1 MLVINDL
8 SYARENFELSIDH
21 IEINKGITIVVGS
34 NGAGKS
40 TFLHLLA
47 TALKPDTGVIEY
59 DSITAEENL
68 PFVRSEIGFLPTG
81 MEIYE
86 EMTVRKFL
94 SYMSQLKGNVPKI
107 ELDAIMSR
115 FALKEIKNKKV
126 KRLSQGMKQRLCAAQ
141 AFLGNPSYIF
151 LDEPLTSLDSMER
164 QRFLSYCKKQSRKK
178 AIVIATHELNEW
190 EAIADHILWL
200 DGGNIIFYGSC
211 DNWKTDLP
219 LSVWVGT
226 IPNELPSSFQD
237 ENVIA
242 LKLTEQGAELRIIAK
257 SPPLPSFQKVS
268 PTIEDA
274 YFIRKKS
281 ADPIL

>member
-1 MLVINDL
+1 MLVIQDL
-8 SYARENFELSIDH
+8 SYVREDFELSIDY

-40 TFLHLLA
+40 TFLQLLA
-47 TALKPDTGVIEY
+47 TAITPDKGIVVYDGLTIE
-59 DSITAEENL
+59 DNL

-86 EMTVRKFL
+86 EMTARKFL
-94 SYMSQLKGNVPKI
+94 NYMSQLKGNVHKT
-107 ELDAIMSR
+107 ELDAVMST
-115 FALKEIKNKKV
+115 FALIEIKNKKV
-126 KRLSQGMKQRLCAAQ
+126 KKLSQGMKQRLCAAQ
-141 AFLGNPSYIF
+141 AFLGNPSYIL
-151 LDEPLTSLDSMER
+151 LDEPLTSLDRMER

-178 AIVIATHELNEW
+178 TILIATHELNEW

-211 DNWKTDLP
+211 DDWKTDLP

-226 IPNELPSSFQD
+226 IPNELLSSFQD
-237 ENVIA
+237 ENMIA
-242 LKLTEQGAELRIIAK
+242 LKLTEQEAELRIIAK
-257 SPPLPSFQKVS
+257 CPPFPSFQKVS

-274 YFIRKKS
+274 YFIRKRMLK
-281 ADPIL
+281 